1 MQNIRLSLMPFE
13 SLTFAMLSDPGR
25 VRRRNEDACAGD
37 ALHGVFVVCD
47 GVGGAAG
54 GEVASRLAADSY
66 LAHMI
71 EMRRAGVSPE
81 VAVHN
86 GVEYA
91 NRLVHRQSSQAAALR
106 GMATTLV
113 ALYFE
118 PRSTDAVVPS
128 GVWLANVGDSRC
140 YRLRNNELEQLTLDH
155 SVVEEQVRAGEMTR
169 EQADRS
175 PIRNVITRAVG
186 SESKVLAD
194 VQRIDVRPGDM
205 YLLASDGLMRELA
218 NPQIASILAGAV
230 PDPAD
235 GTEDADQPVSN
246 ALLIRAVEELI
257 ASANR
262 NGGGD
267 NITCLLVETV

>member
-1 MQNIRLSLMPFE
+1 MPFE

-37 ALHGVFVVCD
+37 VHHGIFVVCD

-54 GEVASRLAADSY
+54 GEIASRLAADSY
-66 LAHMI
+66 LAHLI
-71 EMRRAGVSPE
+71 EMRQAGISPE

-86 GVEYA
+86 GIEYA
-91 NRLVHRQSSQAAALR
+91 NRIVHRQSSQATALR

-113 ALYFE
+113 GLYFE
-118 PRSTDAVVPS
+118 PETSGFTVPP
-128 GVWLANVGDSRC
+128 GAWLANVGDSRC
-140 YRLRNNELEQLTLDH
+140 YRLRNGQFEQLTLDH

-186 SESKVLAD
+186 SESKVVAD
-194 VQRIDVRPGDM
+194 VQRIDVQAGDM
-205 YLLASDGLMRELA
+205 YLLASDGLMRELP
-218 NPQIASILAGAV
+218 NPQIASILAEAE
-230 PDPAD
+230 PHPAD
-235 GTEDADQPVSN
+235 GIEDADQPASN
-246 ALLIRAVEELI
+246 ALLVRAVEELI
-257 ASANR
+257 VCANR

-267 NITCLLVETV
+267 NITCVLVRIG

>member
-1 MQNIRLSLMPFE
+1 MPFE

>member
-1 MQNIRLSLMPFE
+1 MPFE

-37 ALHGVFVVCD
+37 AHHGIFVVCD

-54 GEVASRLAADSY
+54 GEIASRLAADSF
-66 LAHMI
+66 LAHLI
-71 EMRRAGVSPE
+71 EMRQAGISPE

-86 GVEYA
+86 GIEYA
-91 NRLVHRQSSQAAALR
+91 NRIVHRQSSQASALR

-118 PRSTDAVVPS
+118 PETAIGTTSAVAPA
-128 GVWLANVGDSRC
+128 GAWLANVGDSRC
-140 YRLRNNELEQLTLDH
+140 YRFRDGQLEQLTLDH

-186 SESKVLAD
+186 SESRVLAD
-194 VQRIDVRPGDM
+194 VQRIEVQPGDM
-205 YLLASDGLMRELA
+205 YLLSSDGLMRELA
-218 NPQIASILAGAV
+218 NPQIASILGAAV
-230 PDPAD
+230 PRPAD
-235 GTEDADQPVSN
+235 GAEDADQPTSN
-246 ALLIRAVEELI
+246 ALLVRAVEELI
-257 ASANR
+257 VGANR
-262 NGGGD
+262 SGGGD
-267 NITCLLVETV
+267 NITCLLVQIG

>member
-1 MQNIRLSLMPFE
+1 MPFD

-37 ALHGVFVVCD
+37 STNGIFVVCD

-54 GEVASRLAADSY
+54 GEIASRLAADSFVSH
-66 LAHMI
+66 LL
-71 EMRRAGVSPE
+71 EMKQAGVSAE

-86 GVEYA
+86 AIDYA
-91 NRLVHRQSSQAAALR
+91 NRMVHRQSNQAPALR

-118 PRSTDAVVPS
+118 PETANSDLPHAA
-128 GVWLANVGDSRC
+128 WLVNVGDSRC
-140 YRLRNNELEQLTLDH
+140 YRLRNEAFEQLTLDH

-186 SESKVLAD
+186 SDSRVLAD
-194 VQRIDVRPGDM
+194 VQRIEVLPGDL
-205 YLLASDGLMRELA
+205 YLLSSDGLMRELQ
-218 NPQIASILAGAV
+218 NVQIASTLETAA
-230 PDPAD
+230 PLP
-235 GTEDADQPVSN
+235 GTEGEPASN
-246 ALLIRAVEELI
+246 APLVDAVRKLV

-267 NITCLLVETV
+267 NITCVLVHVG

>member
-1 MQNIRLSLMPFE
+1 MPFE

-37 ALHGVFVVCD
+37 AHHGIFVVCD

-54 GEVASRLAADSY
+54 GEIASRLAADSF
-66 LAHMI
+66 LAHLI
-71 EMRRAGVSPE
+71 EMRQAGISPE
-81 VAVHN
+81 VAMHN

-91 NRLVHRQSSQAAALR
+91 NRIVHRQSSQAAALR

-118 PRSTDAVVPS
+118 PGSTDAAIPS
-128 GVWLANVGDSRC
+128 GAWLANVGDSRC
-140 YRLRNNELEQLTLDH
+140 YRLRDGQLEQLTLDH

-186 SESKVLAD
+186 SESRVLAD
-194 VQRIDVRPGDM
+194 VQRIDVLPGDM
-205 YLLASDGLMRELA
+205 YLLSSDGLMRELA
-218 NPQIASILAGAV
+218 NPQIASILGAAV
-230 PDPAD
+230 PRPAD
-235 GTEDADQPVSN
+235 GTEDADQPTSN
-246 ALLIRAVEELI
+246 ALLVRAVEELI
-257 ASANR
+257 VCANR

-267 NITCLLVETV
+267 NITCLLVQAG

>member
-1 MQNIRLSLMPFE
+1 MPFE
-13 SLTFAMLSDPGR
+13 SLTFATLSDPGR

-37 ALHGVFVVCD
+37 ARHGIFVVCD

-54 GEVASRLAADSY
+54 GEVASRVAADSF
-66 LAHMI
+66 LAHLI
-71 EMRRAGVSPE
+71 EMRQAGISPE

-91 NRLVHRQSSQAAALR
+91 NRIVHRQSSQAAALR

-113 ALYFE
+113 GLYFE
-118 PRSTDAVVPS
+118 PETADFATPP
-128 GVWLANVGDSRC
+128 GAWLANVGDSRC
-140 YRLRNNELEQLTLDH
+140 YRFRDGQLEQLTLDH

-186 SESKVLAD
+186 SESRVLAD
-194 VQRIDVRPGDM
+194 VQRIDVIPGDM
-205 YLLASDGLMRELA
+205 YLLSSDGLMRELA
-218 NPQIASILAGAV
+218 NPQIESILAAAV
-230 PDPAD
+230 PRPAD
-235 GTEDADQPVSN
+235 TTEDADQPATN
-246 ALLIRAVEELI
+246 APLVRAVEELI
-257 ASANR
+257 ACANR

-267 NITCLLVETV
+267 NITCVLVHIG